1 MNVCIFVYCGDWK
14 IQKDHTPFYTWL
26 GNAESELA
34 CAETMKI
41 PESRQDKTEGSNEVG
56 GQVLLAW

>member
-26 GNAESELA
+26 GN
-34 CAETMKI
+34 ETMKI

-56 GQVLLAW
+56 GQVLLVW